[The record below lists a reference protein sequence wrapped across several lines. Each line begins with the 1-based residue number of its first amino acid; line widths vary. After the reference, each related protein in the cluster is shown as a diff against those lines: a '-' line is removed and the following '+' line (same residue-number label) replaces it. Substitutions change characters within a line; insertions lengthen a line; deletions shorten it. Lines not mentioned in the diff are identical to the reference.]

1 MSMLRLDSI
10 TKIFGGLTALQDV
23 SFSVAAGSI
32 TGVIGPNGAGKTT
45 LFNIVTGLYTQTSG
59 EVFLDGRNI
68 SFLDTEKLAALGLV
82 RTFQNVELFSQMTVL
97 ENVMVG
103 LHTGTRSGI
112 FSCAFRLPRQI
123 KEEKYIREKSMEWL
137 EFTGMKDMA
146 DVVAGN
152 LPFGKGRLLEIS
164 RALAAGPKMILM
176 DEPAAGLNSRETVEL
191 ASLIM
196 KIRETGVTVVLVE
209 HDMDLVMDI
218 CDPIVVLNLGKKLAE
233 GPPRAIQG
241 NPEVIA
247 AYLGS
252 D

>member
-1 MSMLRLDSI
+1 MLRLDSI